1 MGLCGG
7 IYLVLLMVYVVCIK
21 KRNSLKLYKRTVKK
35 ILLFM
40 LCINTLAMALE
51 LEAAF
56 GRKVGD
62 EWKVERNGFGEGK
75 KEAIF
80 RMQVEGEKEEE
91 VILQIA
97 PQEYAKQEL
106 QKLFRQAMKVLEKE
120 ILDENETADHVGKD
134 LHLPDHIAG
143 FPFAVSWELER
154 YDVMDMNGRI
164 KREELRKQDPSGE
177 GLLMRVTAVLHYGEE
192 EALMDTEVKLFA
204 DAEKE
209 AGIRERVLEAVQELD
224 RESRERPYL
233 ILPEKI
239 DGRKITWKQD
249 AKKTSIPIL
258 MLGMI
263 GSILLICQEKQKEL
277 QRKKEKEEQMMR
289 DYPEII
295 SQFTM
300 LMGAGMTAKNVWKKV
315 AEDYRKQCAGGG
327 KKRYAYEEILYTWQE
342 MQGGIPETEC
352 YERFAGRCE
361 LLPYMKLGVLLSQ
374 NLKKGSRGL
383 SQLLRMES
391 VQAMEERKSRARR
404 LGEEAGTRLLMP
416 MLLMLI
422 IVLMIVV
429 VPAFLSIQL

>member
-277 QRKKEKEEQMMR
+277 QRKKK
-289 DYPEII
+289 
-295 SQFTM
+295 
-300 LMGAGMTAKNVWKKV
+300 
-315 AEDYRKQCAGGG
+315 
-327 KKRYAYEEILYTWQE
+327 
-342 MQGGIPETEC
+342 
-352 YERFAGRCE
+352 
-361 LLPYMKLGVLLSQ
+361 
-374 NLKKGSRGL
+374 
-383 SQLLRMES
+383 
-391 VQAMEERKSRARR
+391 RKSR
-404 LGEEAGTRLLMP
+404 
-416 MLLMLI
+416 
-422 IVLMIVV
+422 
-429 VPAFLSIQL
+429 